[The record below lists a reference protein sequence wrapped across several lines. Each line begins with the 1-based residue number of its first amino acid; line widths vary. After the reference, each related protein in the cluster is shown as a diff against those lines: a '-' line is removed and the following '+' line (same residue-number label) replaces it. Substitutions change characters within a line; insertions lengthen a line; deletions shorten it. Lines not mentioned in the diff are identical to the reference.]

1 MIQRRNFIKNAGIA
15 LIGTG
20 LINHQPFK
28 FPTSSTIKIGIQ
40 LYTVRDVIFKNPVDI
55 LQKLAKMGYQ
65 NIEHADYVNRK
76 LYGYAVPKFKKII
89 DDNGLSMISGHTV
102 LQSNHYKKESKTFTD
117 SWKYTI
123 EDAALLGQQYVIS
136 PWMDE
141 KIRKDYDKLM
151 AQLDIFNK
159 CGELCNQFNLK
170 FGYHN
175 HNFEFKDKLN
185 NQFIYD
191 IILKNTDPKLV
202 IQQLDIGNLYGVG
215 GRAMDV
221 IKQNPN
227 RFPSL
232 HVKDEIKA
240 TVGEMN
246 DGYDSTLLG
255 NGEVK
260 PFEICTLAKEI
271 GGTTHFIV
279 EQESYQGLSSMEC
292 AKINLD
298 RLKSINL

>member
-1 MIQRRNFIKNAGIA
+1 MLHRRNFIKNAGIA
-15 LIGTG
+15 LIGTS
-20 LINHQPFK
+20 LIKQKPLK
-28 FPTSSTIKIGIQ
+28 FNSPSTIKLGIQ
-40 LYTVRDVIFKNPVDI
+40 LYTVRDVIFKNPLDI
-55 LQKLAKMGYQ
+55 LQKLSKMGYQ
-65 NIEHADYVNRK
+65 NIEHANYVQRK
-76 LYGYAVPKFKKII
+76 LYGYPVPAFKKIL

-102 LQSNHYKKESKTFTD
+102 LQSNHYNSVSKNFTD
-117 SWKYTI
+117 NWKYTL
-123 EDAALLGQQYVIS
+123 EDAAILGQQFVIS

-141 KIRKDYDKLM
+141 NIRKDYDKLM

-159 CGELCNQFNLK
+159 CGELCNTYNLK

-175 HNFEFKDKLN
+175 HNFEFKDTLN

-191 IILKNTDPKLV
+191 IILKNTDPNLV
-202 IQQLDIGNLYGVG
+202 VQQLDIGNMYGVG
-215 GRAMDV
+215 GRAMEV
-221 IKQNPN
+221 IKQYPN

-240 TVGEMN
+240 PVGEMH

-271 GGTTHFIV
+271 GGTTHFII

-298 RLKSINL
+298 RLKNIHL